1 MRFLFANRGVVFNAV
16 FFIYIFTLQWPLLNA
31 VARVMEQGQ
40 TAPLLGLVLI
50 VVTFAELVGIHLK
63 LPVLNHRI
71 GKRKIKHF
79 WLFFIIWVFHIV
91 VNMMLV
97 LFGMSAFGLSPSSER
112 LAWIPIGF
120 AFFVVIKEL
129 YLLFYFAF
137 KPRIKNLAEPHKLA
151 LRELCGDALIFVWS
165 AVAFTVTWV
174 YAAVQTPILRGNI
187 VYVIA
192 QLAGAAFLFLMMF
205 LPLRLLQ
212 FYEDWS
218 LPRTRGQKLW
228 GWLTLL
234 ANVTAAMGVMVF
246 NIPRW

>member
-1 MRFLFANRGVVFNAV
+1 
-16 FFIYIFTLQWPLLNA
+16 
-31 VARVMEQGQ
+31 
-40 TAPLLGLVLI
+40 
-50 VVTFAELVGIHLK
+50 
-63 LPVLNHRI
+63 
-71 GKRKIKHF
+71 
-79 WLFFIIWVFHIV
+79 
-91 VNMMLV
+91 
-97 LFGMSAFGLSPSSER
+97 
-112 LAWIPIGF
+112 
-120 AFFVVIKEL
+120 VVIKEL
-129 YLLFYFAF
+129 YLLLYFGF

-151 LRELCGDALIFVWS
+151 VRELCGDALIFAWS

-192 QLAGAAFLFLMMF
+192 QLAGAAFLFLMIF

-234 ANVTAAMGVMVF
+234 ANVIAAVGVMVF